1 MPTRES
7 KPEGCHMDRMGSES
21 TTKGHLLQLPDGRRE
36 ILSTSPTA
44 DALTPQSIVG
54 IALASLPEHT
64 CLQRAPWNK

>member
-44 DALTPQSIVG
+44 DALTPAINRG
-54 IALASLPEHT
+54 DCFGKPARAYLPSKGP
-64 CLQRAPWNK
+64 RR